1 MSDDHAARYLR
12 VRIAQMFPGWT
23 LDYIDSLHRQDV
35 ADILAI
41 VRVQQKI
48 EREEA
53 DKVKRT
59 PKR

>member
-23 LDYIDSLHRQDV
+23 LEYIDSLHRQDM
-35 ADILAI
+35 ADILAVI
-41 VRVQQKI
+41 KVQQKI

-53 DKVKRT
+53 EKAKKR
-59 PKR
+59 K